1 MADHTV
7 VVGIF
12 DDRYQAEQA
21 VDDLEQA
28 GFSHHDVGFAI
39 RGHDAVEGGMI
50 TDAVGTKDAVG
61 AVAGAATGAVAGG
74 ILGAL
79 ASLIIPPL
87 GPVILGGVLATA
99 AGFAG
104 AGAAVGGIV
113 GAMTGLGISQEE
125 ALYYDE
131 HFKAGKAIITVKAA
145 GEAADKAVALIRKH
159 GGFTRRDEIPPDGPV
174 PPAPLITSAGS

>member
-1 MADHTV
+1 MEDNTV

-21 VDDLEQA
+21 VDELEQS

-39 RGHDAVEGGMI
+39 RGHDAVDGGMI
-50 TDAVGTKDAVG
+50 TDAVGTKDGHG
-61 AVAGAATGAVAGG
+61 AVTGAATGAVAGG

-87 GPVILGGVLATA
+87 GPVLLGGILATA
-99 AGFAG
+99 VGFAG

-113 GAMTGLGISQEE
+113 GAMTGLGVSQEE

-131 HFKAGKAIITVKAA
+131 HFRAGKAIVTVKA
-145 GEAADKAVALIRKH
+145 GEFADKAVAIIRKH
-159 GGFTRRDEIPPDGPV
+159 GGFTRRDEIPPDGPAM
-174 PPAPLITSAGS
+174 PPPTMVDYSGT